1 MTADDPLGR
10 LLPRYELAG
19 QRPEIDWNIK
29 PATRKPPRPE
39 TMDQAFL
46 VDLSLGG
53 ALIEAAGDDATAV
66 GDKIMMR
73 FGDIEGHVII
83 RHRQDVDNGALLGV
97 EWDVSVDAVD
107 LIKAAV
113 GLVRTTGELPEE
125 WAQAP
130 SPTPEVQSL
139 RRGDDFLRNRLLPR
153 HSLDG
158 QRPRIGWDVK
168 SANPLRRRRTP
179 EKEAVLLDLSLGGAL
194 VEVSAPDTHAENDRV
209 NVRLGGVDDHVTIRH
224 RQESGD
230 TVLYGVQWSGS
241 HEMTRVVT
249 RAVEM
254 TVGDTDHRLQTR
266 WESGRD

>member
-1 MTADDPLGR
+1 MTPDDPLGR
-10 LLPRYELAG
+10 LLPRYELTG

-39 TMDQAFL
+39 TMDQAFII
-46 VDLSLGG
+46 DLSLGG
-53 ALIEAAGDDATAV
+53 ALIEAAGDDANAV
-66 GDKIMMR
+66 GDKVMVR

-83 RHRQDVDNGALLGV
+83 RHRQDVDAVVLFGV
-97 EWDVSVDAVD
+97 EWDVSIDALD
-107 LIKAAV
+107 LIKTAV
-113 GLVRTTGELPEE
+113 GQVHATGELPDQWTQSE
-125 WAQAP
+125 

-153 HSLDG
+153 HSLEE

-179 EKEAVLLDLSLGGAL
+179 DKEAVLLDLSLGGAL
-194 VEVSAPDTHAENDRV
+194 VEVSAPDTHSVDDV
-209 NVRLGGVDDHVTIRH
+209 ITVRLGGVDDHVTIRH

-241 HEMTRVVT
+241 YEMAQVVT

>member
-1 MTADDPLGR
+1 MTPVDPLGR

-19 QRPEIDWNIK
+19 QRPEIAWNIK

-39 TMDQAFL
+39 TMDQAFII
-46 VDLSLGG
+46 DLSLGG
-53 ALIEAAGDDATAV
+53 ALIEASGDDANAV
-66 GDKIMMR
+66 GDKVMVR

-83 RHRQDVDNGALLGV
+83 RHRQDIDAGVLFGV
-97 EWDVSVDAVD
+97 EWDVSIDALD
-107 LIKAAV
+107 LIKTAV
-113 GLVRTTGELPEE
+113 GLVRATGELPDQWTQSE
-125 WAQAP
+125 

-153 HSLDG
+153 HSLSE

-179 EKEAVLLDLSLGGAL
+179 DKEAVLLDLSLGGAL
-194 VEVSAPDTHAENDRV
+194 VEVSAPDTHSVNDV
-209 NVRLGGVDDHVTIRH
+209 ITVRLGGVDDHVTIRH

-241 HEMTRVVT
+241 YEMARVVT